1 MSVDLTSL
9 VAKTLTYC
17 QAKKIPKESKNM
29 GQIIRVSC
37 QCGFNT
43 SATIGGGMTTFK
55 TDSSF
60 PFYCEKDGL
69 IEVNVQK
76 EIICPCCQSKDI
88 YQYGKAPVSI
98 EKEGYGGVQWGNYSA
113 HRHGNL
119 CPKCK
124 KMTLELGPSEIY
136 FD

>member
-1 MSVDLTSL
+1 
-9 VAKTLTYC
+9 
-17 QAKKIPKESKNM
+17 M

-37 QCGFNT
+37 QCGYKT
-43 SATIGGGMTTFK
+43 SATIGGNRASFT

-69 IEVNVQK
+69 ISVNIQK
-76 EIICPCCQSKDI
+76 EICCPWCQSKDI

-98 EKEGYGGVQWGNYSA
+98 EKDSFPSVQWGSYGA
-113 HRHGNL
+113 HRQGNL

-124 KMTLELGPSEIY
+124 KMTLELGPTEIC